1 MAESRGRQ
9 GRDRGGSR
17 PGLEG
22 GRDSRSET
30 GRGGQESWGALG
42 EVGSCS
48 AGSPSTGP
56 FRGGRGGLSRSS
68 CRQGRQGEAGAAR
81 NVGETRSLG
90 SVTDRC
96 QSGDKC
102 RPSSSRS
109 WAAIEGCRAW
119 AGTGPEARK
128 PVGGAS
134 GQLEGLPSYP
144 QASDPSTTT
153 TKVSP
158 QHQGVDGPGPVIA
171 AKLPNHL
178 STTQRE
184 VEAWKD
190 PSPPP
195 SGPPGHWA
203 SS

>member
-9 GRDRGGSR
+9 GRDRGGRR
-17 PGLEG
+17 PGPERG
-22 GRDSRSET
+22 KHGAE
-30 GRGGQESWGALG
+30 GRGPGGPWGKRGVVQRGCPVQGPSEEAEGTVQEQLQ
-42 EVGSCS
+42 
-48 AGSPSTGP
+48 TGH
-56 FRGGRGGLSRSS
+56 
-68 CRQGRQGEAGAAR
+68 QGEAGAAR

-102 RPSSSRS
+102 RPSSARYC
-109 WAAIEGCRAW
+109 AAIEGCGAQ

-128 PVGGAS
+128 LAGGTS
-134 GQLEGLPSYP
+134 GQLEGLPPTPRP
-144 QASDPSTTT
+144 QISPTST

-158 QHQGVDGPGPVIA
+158 QHQGVNGPGPETA
-171 AKLPNHL
+171 AKPRSHL

-184 VEAWKD
+184 AEAWKD

-195 SGPPGHWA
+195 PGPPGHWA